1 MTKSEYRHPSL
12 ETLKRMPPHIKTN
25 FAYNKTY
32 SNIFRYNSN
41 ADFIVIGGPG
51 SGKSSLAQR
60 FAFDM
65 DPRFNIQRIVYS
77 TNDLIH
83 LCRYGEVVGKDKDG
97 KPKYKRLIKGS
108 AIIFDETAGSE
119 EGADSRSALTKTN
132 KRMSYLKTIYR
143 DYKYIVFYI
152 APAMSQIDKN
162 IKLVATTGVIWTKEH
177 NPVEK
182 VVKAKF
188 YWCSTNHL
196 FGTQYNQ
203 KAILVNPLNSNIYKI
218 EHIVFPYSPK
228 HIFKAYALKKKKFM
242 DEQLERWLASDKE
255 VKEKDNPKG
264 IKDYFEGDLT
274 IKDQLVI
281 DGKYDWGLVSMKLG
295 VGSMIANKITKLLN
309 KGVTTC

>member
-1 MTKSEYRHPSL
+1 MTKSEHRHPSL
-12 ETLKRMPPHIKTN
+12 ETLKKMPSHIKTN

-108 AIIFDETAGSE
+108 AIIFDETAGSA

-188 YWCSTNHL
+188 YWCTTNHL

-242 DEQLERWLASDKE
+242 DDQLERWLASDKE
-255 VKEKDNPKG
+255 VNTKTKSKG
-264 IKDYFEGDLT
+264 IKEYYAEAYKIQDELKAG
-274 IKDQLVI
+274 
-281 DGKYDWGLVSMKLG
+281 GKFDWGIISMKFD
-295 VGSMIANKITKLLN
+295 INRDKATKISSLLTKN
-309 KGVTTC
+309 IKPF